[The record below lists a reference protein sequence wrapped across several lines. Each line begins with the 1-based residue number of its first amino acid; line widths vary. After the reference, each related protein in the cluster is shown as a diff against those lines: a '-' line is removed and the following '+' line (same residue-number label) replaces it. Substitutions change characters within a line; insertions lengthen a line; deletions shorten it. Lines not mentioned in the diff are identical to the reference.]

1 MFDLPPITHFRH
13 AGTSEVA
20 SIEVATLF
28 RLRGWARHAA
38 FLGLCVGILDP
49 QPNRIEDHY
58 SIISSATASTPGG
71 TPRRRGRFSL
81 TSPARPRATLSRPP
95 ARDAVASATG
105 LGPRQD
111 ALYPADCRGQPSRR
125 RCLSLHPLEGRLGGH
140 DRLQP
145 RSDHPTK

>member
-20 SIEVATLF
+20 STKASTLF
-28 RLRGWARHAA
+28 RLRGLARHAA

-58 SIISSATASTPGG
+58 SIISSATASTPSG
-71 TPRRRGRFSL
+71 TPSRRGRFSL

-105 LGPRQD
+105 LRPTPKSPTGHELPLSR
-111 ALYPADCRGQPSRR
+111 ADRPSRAA
-125 RCLSLHPLEGRLGGH
+125 GRDLN
-140 DRLQP
+140 
-145 RSDHPTK
+145 SF